1 MEAKL
6 ASSAWQVVRAKNHRE
21 RRRTT
26 MRKKTIFGIPGR
38 LSFSPPLSYSLQCSP
53 LSSSLFRV
61 ASLSLFGCCVCL
73 SWTGHTMLIVAFV
86 AGCLFTCLASVVAAV
101 LLLLLLLLLSCWCC
115 CRCVVAGVAG
125 VLCGVCN
132 AIKVSL
138 HIYLA
143 ISFVIIF
150 DISNVFLPL
159 CVSFKWSPQTHT
171 HTDTH

>member
-61 ASLSLFGCCVCL
+61 VSLSLWLLRVFILDWPHNAYCCFCCRLPIYLSGLCCCCCVV
-73 SWTGHTMLIVAFV
+73 VA
-86 AGCLFTCLASVVAAV
+86 VVAAAELLV
-101 LLLLLLLLLSCWCC
+101 LLPLCCCWCC
-115 CRCVVAGVAG
+115 CCP
-125 VLCGVCN
+125 VL
-132 AIKVSL
+132 AF
-138 HIYLA
+138 A
-143 ISFVIIF
+143 M
-150 DISNVFLPL
+150 
-159 CVSFKWSPQTHT
+159 Q
-171 HTDTH
+171 